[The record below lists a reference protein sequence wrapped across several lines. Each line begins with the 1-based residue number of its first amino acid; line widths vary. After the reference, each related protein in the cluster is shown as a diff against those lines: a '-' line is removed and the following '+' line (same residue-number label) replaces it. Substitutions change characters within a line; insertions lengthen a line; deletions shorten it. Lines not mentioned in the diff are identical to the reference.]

1 MTDYS
6 PVTNRVTM
14 AVQAVATGSD
24 DSQEVARVPYAGK
37 VASVYF
43 APDTAIV
50 GADTNTRTL
59 ELRNRGQAG
68 SGTTVVATITTNA
81 AGGTLAAFD
90 EKAIPLSGTPANLV
104 VAEGDILEWH
114 SVHVG
119 TGLAD
124 PGGLVVVELQ
134 RAYA

>member
-1 MTDYS
+1 MSSS
-6 PVTNRVTM
+6 PTTQRLAM

-24 DSQEVARVPYAGK
+24 DDQEVGRAPFDGV
-37 VASVYF
+37 VASVSY

-90 EKAIPLSGTPANLV
+90 EKALTLSATPANLAI
-104 VAEGDILEWH
+104 VAGDILEWH
-114 SVHVG
+114 SLHVG

-124 PGGLVVVELQ
+124 PGGLVVVEVQ
-134 RAYA
+134 RTYA